1 MPIRIDLIFR
11 VGEITKKI
19 HFLAKT
25 GIVLFLCFVLS
36 GGFLFAQ
43 SSAVDEQSIILSN
56 SSSSSDSS
64 STVEQSSGTVWLFVR
79 MIIVL
84 VIVVACIY
92 GIVWL
97 LKKTTQPGAEDD
109 PFLKKTASITLAPG
123 KSVQVVTL
131 QDKAFVL
138 GVSDSQVNLIAEITD
153 KELIDSMNLAADREP
168 KGKAPDFASMLAN
181 LTGSTKKTEE
191 YLRNRRESRSNPT
204 EGGK

>member
-1 MPIRIDLIFR
+1 M
-11 VGEITKKI
+11 GEITRNF
-19 HFLAKT
+19 HSFAKT
-25 GIVLFLCFVLS
+25 GVVLFLCLVLS
-36 GGFLFAQ
+36 CGFLSAQ
-43 SSAVDEQSIILSN
+43 TSAVDEQSIVLSN
-56 SSSSSDSS
+56 SSSSSDTADVSGQ
-64 STVEQSSGTVWLFVR
+64 TSGTVWLFVR

-191 YLRNRRESRSNPT
+191 YLRKRRESRSNPS